1 MEFKTLKGRRIL
13 IEKPER
19 PKSVIELT
27 QEQEAAMDMEFI
39 SRWTK
44 LTVFAVGENVEGIKA
59 GDQVYV
65 PGGALQSSEIIPFE
79 DKHYIMINEFDVAI
93 VW

>member
-1 MEFKTLKGRRIL
+1 MEFKALKGRRIL

-27 QEQEAAMDMEFI
+27 PEQEASMDMEFI

-44 LTVFAVGENVEGIKA
+44 LTVFAVGENVEGIQA

-65 PGGALQSSEIIPFE
+65 PGAALQSSEIVPFE